1 MSRESIIRA
10 FNTSEERLRPVANG
24 ADNVVLEL
32 GVYNSF
38 ALIIPSAMN
47 TIAGTFEVY
56 DEVAAAWISTGVTA
70 TLATG
75 FYQPSVAD
83 MAKLQPLSQFR
94 LKLAS
99 PVASACVVQFFTKG

>member
-10 FNTSEERLRPVANG
+10 FNIGDERLIAVANG
-24 ADNVVLEL
+24 ADNAIIEL

-38 ALIIPSAMN
+38 VLIIPSAMN
-47 TIAGTFEVY
+47 SIGGTFEVY
-56 DEVAAAWISTGVTA
+56 DVVAGAWITTGVTA

-83 MAKLQPLSQFR
+83 MAKLQPLDKFR

-99 PVASACVVQFFTKG
+99 AVGAACVLQFFAKG